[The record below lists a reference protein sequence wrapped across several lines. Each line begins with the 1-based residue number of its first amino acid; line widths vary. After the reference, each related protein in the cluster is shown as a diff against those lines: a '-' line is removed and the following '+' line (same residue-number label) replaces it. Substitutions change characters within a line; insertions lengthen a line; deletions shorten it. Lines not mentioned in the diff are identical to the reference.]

1 MQISW
6 FKQGNPSDYRISSWL
21 TLVIW
26 LLFIGRL
33 TLSIKATAEAATLAA
48 TVAHLIRFCLF
59 AGSSLPFPRFS
70 HKHTHTHTHNTRIH
84 IFCNQLGGSENLPQ
98 SRQAHMHIL
107 HSNLVAS
114 HFWPLL
120 LFINVDKSLCRLQS
134 FFFPI
139 FCLALSPSV
148 CVCLCPAL
156 SLFFIRAL
164 ACG

>member
-1 MQISW
+1 MHCWSIAMDLVCGWLILCSRVYEHLATRERYSIIAESVVYIYIFLSTLVFRCDFMQISW

-70 HKHTHTHTHNTRIH
+70 HKHTHTHT
-84 IFCNQLGGSENLPQ
+84 
-98 SRQAHMHIL
+98 IL
-107 HSNLVAS
+107 AYTFFATNWGAVKIYHKA
-114 HFWPLL
+114 
-120 LFINVDKSLCRLQS
+120 DKLTCTYYTA
-134 FFFPI
+134 I
-139 FCLALSPSV
+139 
-148 CVCLCPAL
+148 
-156 SLFFIRAL
+156 
-164 ACG
+164 